1 MIKDERK
8 NRDGRP
14 AHARSAGKSPAEG
27 LKGKGASDTSKQETL
42 HARLPGF
49 ITDEEIGLGDAIK
62 RTTSYFGI
70 KPCGG
75 CERRA
80 ATLNRWLVFTPR
92 RSK

>member
-8 NRDGRP
+8 KQGDRSAN
-14 AHARSAGKSPAEG
+14 ARGAGKSPAEG
-27 LKGKGASDTSKQETL
+27 LEDKGVSDKSKQAA
-42 HARLPGF
+42 HHVRLPGF

-62 RTTSYFGI
+62 RTSSYFGI

-80 ATLNRWLVFTPR
+80 AALNRWLAFTPR
-92 RSK
+92 RQK

>member
-8 NRDGRP
+8 NQGDKSANAKNAGKGS
-14 AHARSAGKSPAEG
+14 ARSLEGKSV
-27 LKGKGASDTSKQETL
+27 SDKNKQAT
-42 HARLPGF
+42 HRVRLPGF
-49 ITDEEIGLGDAIK
+49 ITDEEIGLGDVIK

-80 ATLNRWLVFTPR
+80 VTLNRWLAFTHR
-92 RSK
+92 QRE